1 QVLRHLCLN
10 RAVTG
15 VRAKFSNDAEET
27 VARGIDELK
36 RRGFAE
42 EGDAVIVL
50 SDVLGGEFVQDSIH
64 LREIE

>member
-1 QVLRHLCLN
+1 MCLS

-15 VRAKFSNDAEET
+15 VLAKFSDDPEET
-27 VARGIDELK
+27 VTRGVDELK

-42 EGDAVIVL
+42 NGDSVIVL